1 MEKLDTD
8 LRKRYLIYKFII
20 IIILFFYFYSIRHQN
35 LDKIITILCF
45 SSIYSLIFYI
55 FIQQFSKSIFY
66 DYLEIILDTIS
77 LTFLLNFSGGLNNI
91 LILIYPLSIFR
102 YYGINKLFSFNL
114 FLTIISI
121 LFLSVLQKN
130 SIIQVSLIIVFLI
143 LFYFYS
149 LSKRKTIGSKSEN
162 YDSLKNSIYQ
172 IHNLSEIL
180 IKSNDLD
187 QVLND
192 ISNFVY
198 DYLNFKNVFFYFID
212 ETKENLILKGTF
224 NKRKEEIGLKKI
236 KLGEGLLSIPFES
249 ENWIYIDDVNKD
261 SRYIKIVN
269 NIKSEFIH
277 PIKIK
282 DGIIGVMGFE
292 SEKSLNNDELKLLI
306 TISNMINLSI
316 EKLFSIS
323 ETKKKIDSISL
334 INHVTTYLVSS
345 LDLNEV
351 TKKIVEI
358 LTEYFNYEYIGILLR
373 YEDKLKVVYSL
384 GFKTKD
390 FEIGINSEKG
400 IVAHTFRNKKTI
412 IVNDVSK
419 DPRYIKD
426 SDSKSEM
433 AVPIIFENEV
443 IGIINIESPLLNRF
457 TEDDKILIETLSNT
471 IGIAITNAKLFE
483 ETKKLSIIDSLTGLG
498 NYKYLIDSLNK
509 EIEKAKRYE
518 LQISLIFFD
527 LDNFKRI
534 NDTKGHE
541 VGNMILIKISEII
554 KENIR
559 SSDYAFRYG
568 GDEFVILLPFTDKLT
583 SRDVAER
590 IRSEVENTEVSGVK
604 LSASFGVASYP
615 EDGLTCFD
623 LIGKSDKFA
632 YISKSYGGNRI
643 HF

>member
-1 MEKLDTD
+1 MGKLDTE
-8 LRKRYLIYKFII
+8 LRKKYLIYKFII
-20 IIILFFYFYSIRHQN
+20 IILLFFYFYSIKHQN
-35 LDKIITILCF
+35 LDSTITVLCF

-55 FIQQFSKSIFY
+55 FIQKFSKSIFY
-66 DYLEIILDTIS
+66 DFLEATLDMIS
-77 LTFLLNFSGGLNNI
+77 LIFLLNFSGGLNNI
-91 LILIYPLSIFR
+91 LILIYPLLIFR
-102 YYGINKLFSFNL
+102 YYGIKKLLFFNL

-130 SIIQVSLIIVFLI
+130 NTIQVSLTVVLLI
-143 LFYFYS
+143 LIYFYF
-149 LSKRKTIGSKSEN
+149 LSKREKIETKSEN
-162 YDSLKNSIYQ
+162 YNSIKNSIYQ
-172 IHNLSEIL
+172 IYNLSEIL

-187 QVLND
+187 KMLND
-192 ISNFVY
+192 ISNFLY
-198 DYLNFKNVFFYFID
+198 NYLNFKNVFFYFID
-212 ETKENLILKGTF
+212 ETRENLILKGTF

-236 KLGEGLLSIPFES
+236 KLGDGLLSYPFKTK
-249 ENWIYIDDVNKD
+249 NWVYIDDVNKD

-277 PIKIK
+277 PIKIR

-292 SEKSLNNDELKLLI
+292 NEKSLNNNELKNLI

-316 EKLFSIS
+316 EKLFSLS
-323 ETKKKIDSISL
+323 ETKKKIDSITL

-373 YEDKLKVVYSL
+373 YEDKLKVVYSV

-390 FEIGINSEKG
+390 FEIGIDSEKG

-412 IVNDVSK
+412 ILNDVSK
-419 DPRYIKD
+419 DPRFIKD

-471 IGIAITNAKLFE
+471 IGIAIMNAKLFE

-498 NYKYLIDSLNK
+498 NYRYLVDSLNK

-518 LQISLIFFD
+518 LPISLIFLD

-541 VGNMILIKISEII
+541 VGNIILIKVSQII

-559 SSDYAFRYG
+559 TSDSAFRYG

-583 SRDVAER
+583 SREVAER
-590 IRSEVENTEVSGVK
+590 IRLEVENTEVSDIK

-615 EDGLTCFD
+615 EDGLSSFD